1 MELQKKWDRQQGY
14 VTAYWVD
21 LEEPILIFDSGVNS
35 FVKYADLSFEDQNI
49 IDVAVD
55 AFEEPYNKV
64 LRLGGKFY
72 EGLNYHRF
80 SLFREIKKFA
90 ETVYQINY

>member
-49 IDVAVD
+49 INVAVD
-55 AFEEPYNKV
+55 DFEEPYNKV

-72 EGLNYHRF
+72 EVLNYHRF
-80 SLFREIKKFA
+80 SLLREIEKFA